1 MKQGKKDNG
10 ELVAAKKLDNIA
22 VRGMDDKQFL
32 NEFIHV
38 MDISHPN
45 IVRLEGYWCH
55 VDGEVIKHEG
65 NQVLVDNVSRL
76 ICSEYMP
83 NGNLEKYLSK
93 GMTVLC
99 ADK

>member
-45 IVRLEGYWCH
+45 IVRLEGYCYH

-76 ICSEYMP
+76 M
-83 NGNLEKYLSK
+83 
-93 GMTVLC
+93 
-99 ADK
+99 

>member
-1 MKQGKKDNG
+1 VKGVNG
-10 ELVAAKKLDNIA
+10 V
-22 VRGMDDKQFL
+22 G
-32 NEFIHV
+32 
-38 MDISHPN
+38 ISHPN
-45 IVRLEGYWCH
+45 IVRLEGYCYH

>member
-38 MDISHPN
+38 MDIHYYRIHHRKRPITAGLFRTGGDSLSLP
-45 IVRLEGYWCH
+45 V
-55 VDGEVIKHEG
+55 
-65 NQVLVDNVSRL
+65 
-76 ICSEYMP
+76 P
-83 NGNLEKYLSK
+83 NGPGGDANISPSVRN
-93 GMTVLC
+93 TTPR
-99 ADK
+99 